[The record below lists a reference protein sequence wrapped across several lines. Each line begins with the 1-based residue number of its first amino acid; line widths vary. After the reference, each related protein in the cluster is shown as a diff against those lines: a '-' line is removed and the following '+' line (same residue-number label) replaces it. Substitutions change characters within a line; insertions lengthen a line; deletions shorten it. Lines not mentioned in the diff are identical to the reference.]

1 MLESQKFLLN
11 YSPMAQQEQ
20 FVKIGK
26 KGVLVIPA
34 KLRELFG
41 LKEGAFVITE
51 ATEGG
56 ILIRPAVTLPVEVY
70 SATRQAEFLL
80 SNAVD
85 AEDYQKAREEVVAMG
100 LNPDEIPH
108 ESPAL

>member
-1 MLESQKFLLN
+1 
-11 YSPMAQQEQ
+11 MANHEEV
-20 FVKIGK
+20 VKIGK

-34 KLRELFG
+34 KLRELFDF
-41 LKEGAFVITE
+41 KEGALVITE

-56 ILIRPAVTLPVEVY
+56 ILIRPAVTLPIEVY
-70 SATRQAEFLL
+70 SPTRHAEFLL

-85 AEDYQKAREEVVAMG
+85 AQEYQNAIHEVVAMG

-108 ESPAL
+108 DRPAIQG